1 VIALIDMSSFFVM
14 APLVRLIGE
23 TIELS
28 KIRNSHIKLVIAATN
43 WGTGDLEIIDNQRMS
58 DELGHRFIAAS
69 AAVPGF
75 FPAVPIHNDPWVDGG
90 VLLNTPLEPALRL
103 GATTVHMIYMDP
115 DLRYVP
121 NTVLEYHR
129 NF

>member
-1 VIALIDMSSFFVM
+1 MIALIDMSSFFVM